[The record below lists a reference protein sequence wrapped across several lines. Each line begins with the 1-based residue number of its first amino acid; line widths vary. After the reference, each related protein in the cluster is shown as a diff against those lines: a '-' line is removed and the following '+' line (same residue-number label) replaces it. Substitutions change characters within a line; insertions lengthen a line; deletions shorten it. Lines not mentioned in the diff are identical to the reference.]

1 MQVLCTSS
9 LGVTHWDVYDASSMN
24 HSVPGGGGSV
34 LFHTHT
40 FSHFTGTYALLQL
53 PFCMDSDVGCL
64 YLCPFGMNPAT
75 AWSCVALTFWSD
87 AMYTIGNFPVCCIS
101 CCIGTCCIG
110 EVGTTIGFADVPC
123 DGIVAWVGGCC
134 WIIV

>member
-1 MQVLCTSS
+1 MLMS
-9 LGVTHWDVYDASSMN
+9 LGYQGLLCGHHSILVACRYVLHLLLGTYPHDVYDDSSIN

-64 YLCPFGMNPAT
+64 YRCPFGMNPAI
-75 AWSCVALTFWSD
+75 A
-87 AMYTIGNFPVCCIS
+87 
-101 CCIGTCCIG
+101 
-110 EVGTTIGFADVPC
+110 
-123 DGIVAWVGGCC
+123 
-134 WIIV
+134 